1 MRRMKRTFPYITV
14 GQILNELDDEGLR
27 IGSRS
32 TFYRLE
38 KRLEKKFGKP
48 APKRTSGGLKWRVY
62 TRKEAD
68 LLKKLI
74 KKEYNF
80 E

>member
-1 MRRMKRTFPYITV
+1 MKRMTRTFPYITV
-14 GQILNELDDEGLR
+14 GQILNELEDDGLR

-38 KRLEKKFGKP
+38 KRLDLP
-48 APKRTSGGLKWRVY
+48 TPKRTSGGLKWRVY
-62 TRKEAD
+62 TRSEAD
-68 LLKKLI
+68 LVKELI